1 MIYFTSDLHFG
12 HNKEFLYK
20 PRGYDSL
27 EEMTKDIILKW
38 NSTVCDEDDVYILG
52 DLMLTDTPVVHDQIK
67 SLKGRLHIICG
78 NHDTE
83 RRIELYRTFS
93 NVVEV
98 TYAKPLKYGKYHF
111 WLSHYPT
118 ITSSDDKEG
127 LHKYLINLYGHTH
140 QSLSPFYH
148 DAIEYVPWMYN
159 VGLDCHHNRVVS
171 IEQIIVD
178 CEGFW
183 ENFNALSVNY
193 RTAEI
198 LNEMLKNTLDKEKK
212 F

>member
-1 MIYFTSDLHFG
+1 
-12 HNKEFLYK
+12 
-20 PRGYDSL
+20 
-27 EEMTKDIILKW
+27 
-38 NSTVCDEDDVYILG
+38 
-52 DLMLTDTPVVHDQIK
+52 
-67 SLKGRLHIICG
+67 
-78 NHDTE
+78 
-83 RRIELYRTFS
+83 
-93 NVVEV
+93 
-98 TYAKPLKYGKYHF
+98 
-111 WLSHYPT
+111 
-118 ITSSDDKEG
+118 
-127 LHKYLINLYGHTH
+127 
-140 QSLSPFYH
+140 
-148 DAIEYVPWMYN
+148 MYN

>member
-1 MIYFTSDLHFG
+1 
-12 HNKEFLYK
+12 
-20 PRGYDSL
+20 
-27 EEMTKDIILKW
+27 
-38 NSTVCDEDDVYILG
+38 
-52 DLMLTDTPVVHDQIK
+52 MLFR
-67 SLKGRLHIICG
+67 S
-78 NHDTE
+78 
-83 RRIELYRTFS
+83 
-93 NVVEV
+93 VEV

-140 QSLSPFYH
+140 QSLSPFYY

-193 RTAEI
+193 RTVEI
-198 LNEMLKNTLDKEKK
+198 LNEILKNTLDKEKK